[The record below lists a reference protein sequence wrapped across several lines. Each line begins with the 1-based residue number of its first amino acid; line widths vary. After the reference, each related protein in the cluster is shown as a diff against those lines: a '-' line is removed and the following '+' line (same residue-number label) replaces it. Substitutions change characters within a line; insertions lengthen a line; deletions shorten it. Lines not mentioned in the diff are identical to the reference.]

1 MFAQICLECIPYRN
15 SIPNRNFLESKS
27 ENAIKLSRQECDAW
41 FFGSFDKVLKE
52 ESFRSDI
59 RENSKVVPNFSCFQ
73 DIPDPLQ

>member
-1 MFAQICLECIPYRN
+1 MFAQICLECIPDRN

-27 ENAIKLSRQECDAW
+27 KNAIKLSRQECDAW
-41 FFGSFDKVLKE
+41 FFCSFNKVLKG

-59 RENSKVVPNFSCFQ
+59 RENSNVVPNSSCFP